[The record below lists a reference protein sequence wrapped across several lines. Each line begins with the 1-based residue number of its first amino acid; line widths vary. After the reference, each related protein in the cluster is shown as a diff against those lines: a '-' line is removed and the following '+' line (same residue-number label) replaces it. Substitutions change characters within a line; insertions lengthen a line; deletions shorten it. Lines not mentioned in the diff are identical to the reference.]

1 MATTRSELR
10 SVSDATLYVGLE
22 LSKKTWKLALSS
34 GFGVQPWVRTVA
46 SGDFAAVD
54 RVLAE
59 ARGRFRLAPTV
70 PVVSCYEAGRD
81 GFWIHRALTVR
92 GWANRVVDS
101 ASIEVNRRQRRT
113 KTDRIDAQKLVTML
127 VRACCGEPDVW
138 REVRVPPE
146 AAEAA
151 RHVSRERTALKKDE
165 TRAWNQI
172 TSWLATYGCR
182 IARRQR
188 TGQWW
193 TQVRDWQGALL
204 PAPVQER
211 IARAVARVRVLQEQL
226 AALERSQAAVVAAA
240 PTDTALARLVRV
252 RGVATTSA
260 SVLLDEGLIWRA
272 FQNRREIGGLLGF
285 APAKYNSGEAERDQ
299 GISRAGNQRL
309 QAVSIQLAWNWV
321 RWQPLSALTQWYLK
335 KFGDHCRSRRIGIVA
350 LARKLLIALWRYA
363 TTGVPPLGA
372 ALKA

>member
-1 MATTRSELR
+1 
-10 SVSDATLYVGLE
+10 
-22 LSKKTWKLALSS
+22 LSKNTWKLALSA

-46 SGDFAAVD
+46 SGDFAGVD
-54 RVLAE
+54 RVVAD
-59 ARGRFRLAPTV
+59 ARRRFALGPTV

-81 GFWIHRALTVR
+81 GFWIHRALTAR

-138 REVRVPPE
+138 REVRVPTE
-146 AAEAA
+146 AVEAA
-151 RHVSRERTALKKDE
+151 RHVSRERTAVKKDE

-172 TSWLATYGCR
+172 ESWLATYGCR
-182 IARRQR
+182 IGRRQR
-188 TGQWW
+188 TGEWW
-193 TQVRDWQGALL
+193 TQARDWQGAPL
-204 PAPVQER
+204 PAPVQQR

-226 AALERSQAAVVAAA
+226 ATLEHGQAAVVAAA
-240 PTDTALARLVRV
+240 PVDSALRRLVRV

-260 SVLLDEGLIWRA
+260 SVLLDEGLIWRD

-309 QAVSIQLAWNWV
+309 QAISIQLAWNWV
-321 RWQPLSALTQWYLK
+321 RWQPLSALTQWYLT
-335 KFGDHCRSRRIGIVA
+335 KFGDHRRSRRIGIVA

-363 TTGVPPLGA
+363 TTGAVPAGA
-372 ALKA
+372 MLKA